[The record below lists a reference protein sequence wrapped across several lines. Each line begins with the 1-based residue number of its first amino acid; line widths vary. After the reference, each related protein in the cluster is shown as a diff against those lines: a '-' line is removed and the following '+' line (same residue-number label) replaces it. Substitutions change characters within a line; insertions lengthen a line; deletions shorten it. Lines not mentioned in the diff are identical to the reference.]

1 MTRRGVRSMTIE
13 PKTITLEVEKESVE
27 GNDRWWEIKVVARGE
42 KGATPSP
49 RMVVVYDKEWSR
61 LASTDTKGE
70 ASFELHLVPQEPPE
84 TQVHPNLWIAVEP
97 GGDIVT
103 FRVRVCGHDE
113 QPIPGVEFTFS
124 SALGTFEQQGLVIT
138 DEDGRASC
146 RLLRGQQTQ
155 A

>member
-1 MTRRGVRSMTIE
+1 MNERSQADMSTE
-13 PKTITLEVEKESVE
+13 PKTITLEVKKESAN
-27 GNDRWWEIKVVARGE
+27 GDDRWWEIKVVAKGE
-42 KGATPSP
+42 KGAAPSP

-84 TQVHPNLWIAVEP
+84 TQVHPNLWMEVEP
-97 GGDIVT
+97 EGDIVT

-113 QPIPGVEFTFS
+113 QPIPGVELTFS

>member
-1 MTRRGVRSMTIE
+1 MNERSQADMSTE
-13 PKTITLEVEKESVE
+13 PKTITLEVKKESAN
-27 GNDRWWEIKVVARGE
+27 GDDRWWEIKVVAKGE
-42 KGATPSP
+42 KGAAPSP

-84 TQVHPNLWIAVEP
+84 TQVHPNLWMEVEP
-97 GGDIVT
+97 EGDIVT

-113 QPIPGVEFTFS
+113 QPIPGVELTFS

-146 RLLRGQQTQ
+146 SLVRGQQTQ